1 MLIVYCSASG
11 ATRRYA
17 EMLAAR
23 TGSKAIPVAQADEA
37 ALRGANRV
45 VFATHL
51 RAGQPASFRFLTR
64 FWPLL
69 REKRCVL
76 LVVGL
81 SPSLAASGW
90 DAFAARAMTGEQR
103 RELRVFY
110 LRGAYDP
117 RAHGPMTRL
126 LMRALAAAVSR
137 QGDSSMARALREGAD
152 YVSEDALTALVDYL
166 R

>member
-1 MLIVYCSASG
+1 MLIVYCSAGG

-17 EMLAAR
+17 EMLAR
-23 TGSKAIPVAQADEA
+23 QTGGTAIPVAQADEN
-37 ALRGANRV
+37 ALRSADRV

-51 RAGQPASFRFLTR
+51 RAGQPASFRFVNR
-64 FWPLL
+64 HWPLL

-81 SPSLAASGW
+81 SPSLTASGW
-90 DAFAARAMTGEQR
+90 DAFAARGLTGEQR

-117 RAHGPMTRL
+117 QAHGPMTRL
-126 LMRALAAAVSR
+126 LMRFMASALAR
-137 QGDSSMARALREGAD
+137 QGEKDMARAMKEGAD
-152 YVSEDALTALVDYL
+152 YVSADALSALVDYL